1 MPGPL
6 TPRHK
11 GTVYWRWSKISSLLL
26 RVFRLSVNMSDLVWT
41 QWRVDACT
49 RRGSEWV
56 RPPNARLH
64 TVRTIGEFRRGQHQN
79 GAGGDT
85 NSGNGGLE
93 NDSDDPE
100 HETAQEE
107 AVYKHP
113 FNSDVEHDDDDDVD
127 EHDTTSTTSTST
139 TTTTTSTSTTTTTT
153 TTTSTPTTTKTLE
166 ACLELCGFQ
175 AGPTLVPK
183 LSGSRLICPAAE
195 GESQGARTQGGRRQG
210 GAGGAV
216 GPCHP

>member
-1 MPGPL
+1 M
-6 TPRHK
+6 
-11 GTVYWRWSKISSLLL
+11 LL

-56 RPPNARLH
+56 RPLNARLH
-64 TVRTIGEFRRGQHQN
+64 TVRTIGEFRTKWGW
-79 GAGGDT
+79 GGDT

-139 TTTTTSTSTTTTTT
+139 TTTTTSTSTTTTT
-153 TTTSTPTTTKTLE
+153 KTLE

-175 AGPTLVPK
+175 AGPTLAPK

>member
-1 MPGPL
+1 M
-6 TPRHK
+6 
-11 GTVYWRWSKISSLLL
+11 LL

-56 RPPNARLH
+56 RPLNARLH
-64 TVRTIGEFRRGQHQN
+64 TVRTIGEFRTKWGW
-79 GAGGDT
+79 GGDT

-113 FNSDVEHDDDDDVD
+113 FNSDDEHNDDDDVDEHDDEHDVDEHDDDDDVD
-127 EHDTTSTTSTST
+127 EHDDDDDDDDEHADDDEDVGSLPGVVRLPSWADVSA
-139 TTTTTSTSTTTTTT
+139 
-153 TTTSTPTTTKTLE
+153 E
-166 ACLELCGFQ
+166 ALWKQ
-175 AGPTLVPK
+175 TD
-183 LSGSRLICPAAE
+183 LSRS
-195 GESQGARTQGGRRQG
+195 
-210 GAGGAV
+210 
-216 GPCHP
+216 

>member
-11 GTVYWRWSKISSLLL
+11 GTVYWRWCKISSLLL

-79 GAGGDT
+79 GAGGGT
-85 NSGNGGLE
+85 RTPVTGGLKMIRTTR
-93 NDSDDPE
+93 SMRQ
-100 HETAQEE
+100 HKKKQ
-107 AVYKHP
+107 Y
-113 FNSDVEHDDDDDVD
+113 
-127 EHDTTSTTSTST
+127 TSTRSIATLST
-139 TTTTTSTSTTTTTT
+139 TTTTTSTSTTRRARRRRARRRRRRRRARRRRRRRRRARRRRRRRWKPAW
-153 TTTSTPTTTKTLE
+153 SC
-166 ACLELCGFQ
+166 A
-175 AGPTLVPK
+175 ASK
-183 LSGSRLICPAAE
+183 L
-195 GESQGARTQGGRRQG
+195 GRR
-210 GAGGAV
+210 
-216 GPCHP
+216 

>member
-1 MPGPL
+1 MH
-6 TPRHK
+6 TKTRKSARCRTRSTRPRAA
-11 GTVYWRWSKISSLLL
+11 RRPPELLL

-56 RPPNARLH
+56 RPLNARLH
-64 TVRTIGEFRRGQHQN
+64 TVRTIGEFRTKWGW
-79 GAGGDT
+79 GGDT

-113 FNSDVEHDDDDDVD
+113 FNSDDEHDDDDDVD
-127 EHDTTSTTSTST
+127 EHDDEHDVDEHDDDDDVDEHDDDDEDVGSLPGVVRLPSWADVSA
-139 TTTTTSTSTTTTTT
+139 
-153 TTTSTPTTTKTLE
+153 E
-166 ACLELCGFQ
+166 ALWKQ
-175 AGPTLVPK
+175 TD
-183 LSGSRLICPAAE
+183 LSRS
-195 GESQGARTQGGRRQG
+195 
-210 GAGGAV
+210 
-216 GPCHP
+216 

>member
-1 MPGPL
+1 M
-6 TPRHK
+6 
-11 GTVYWRWSKISSLLL
+11 LL

-56 RPPNARLH
+56 RPLNARLH
-64 TVRTIGEFRRGQHQN
+64 TVRTIGEFRTKWGW
-79 GAGGDT
+79 GGDT

-113 FNSDVEHDDDDDVD
+113 FNSDDEHDDDDDVD
-127 EHDTTSTTSTST
+127 EHDDDDEDVGSLPGVVRLPSWADVSA
-139 TTTTTSTSTTTTTT
+139 
-153 TTTSTPTTTKTLE
+153 E
-166 ACLELCGFQ
+166 ALWKQ
-175 AGPTLVPK
+175 TD
-183 LSGSRLICPAAE
+183 LSRS
-195 GESQGARTQGGRRQG
+195 
-210 GAGGAV
+210 
-216 GPCHP
+216 